1 VLDDPVGTRGATIT
15 NQPMMND
22 LRALV
27 TETARLLESVLDHDG
42 LWCVPP
48 GGSEAAADLAN
59 AETGPLGAWGEAPVR
74 DAMDIVWMALGLAGE
89 NARAVAV
96 LLGKPTQ
103 FGRLPGIRLFRRAD
117 PLAPRTSFPVEVLS
131 RSVIEAASLAFWLT
145 ENGLGVRARV
155 ARQVVYR
162 MNGAVRMEEALDS
175 MGGPRP
181 GEQRRDYGELA
192 DDVRQAAADLG
203 LPLTLPG
210 RQWDCDGQKYPGYL
224 DRAASLSASF
234 ARTPKVPY
242 QVYSGVAHAELWGL
256 WRGYVQLP
264 RNGHPHDRQQLTFK
278 PLNVHSAVQAL
289 VGAITS
295 AARRTAGYLGAAA
308 VEAELARWA
317 SAVDQRLDVLRPPP

>member
-1 VLDDPVGTRGATIT
+1 
-15 NQPMMND
+15 M
-22 LRALV
+22 
-27 TETARLLESVLDHDG
+27 LESVLDHDA
-42 LWCVPP
+42 LWCAPP
-48 GGSEAAADLAN
+48 AGSKAAADLAN
-59 AETGPLGAWGEAPVR
+59 AVSGPSGAWREAPVR
-74 DAMDIVWMALGLAGE
+74 DVMDIVWMALGLAGE
-89 NARAVAV
+89 NARASAA
-96 LLGKPTQ
+96 LLGKPAR
-103 FGRLPGIRLFRRAD
+103 FSGLPGIRSFRRPLD
-117 PLAPRTSFPVEVLS
+117 PLAPRTSFPVEVLA

-145 ENGLGVRARV
+145 ESGLDVRARV
-155 ARQVVYR
+155 ARQIVYR
-162 MNGAVRMEEALDS
+162 MNGATRMEEALDS

-203 LPLTLPG
+203 LPLTRPG

-224 DRAASLSASF
+224 DRAANLSTSF
-234 ARTPKVPY
+234 AQTPKVPY

-317 SAVDQRLDVLRPPP
+317 GEADQRLDALRPPP

>member
-1 VLDDPVGTRGATIT
+1 
-15 NQPMMND
+15 MMNG
-22 LRALV
+22 LRALIA
-27 TETARLLESVLDHDG
+27 ETAQLLESVMDHDG
-42 LWCVPP
+42 LWCAPP
-48 GGSEAAADLAN
+48 AGSEAAGDLAN
-59 AETGPLGAWGEAPVR
+59 AETGPSGAWGEAPVR

-89 NARAVAV
+89 NAQAAAV
-96 LLGKPTQ
+96 LLGKPAR
-103 FGRLPGIRLFRRAD
+103 FSRLRGIRWFQRAG
-117 PLAPRTSFPVEVLS
+117 PLAPRTSFPAEVLS

-145 ENGLGVRARV
+145 ESGLDVKARV
-155 ARQVVYR
+155 ARQIVYR
-162 MNGAVRMEEALDS
+162 MNGATRMEEALDG

-203 LPLTLPG
+203 LPLTRPG
-210 RQWDCDGQKYPGYL
+210 RQWDCGGQAYPGYL

-256 WRGYVQLP
+256 WRGYAQLP
-264 RNGHPHDRQQLTFK
+264 RNGHPHDRQQLSFT

-295 AARRTAGYLGAAA
+295 AARRSAGYLGATA

-317 SAVDQRLDVLRPPP
+317 GEADQRLDALRPPP